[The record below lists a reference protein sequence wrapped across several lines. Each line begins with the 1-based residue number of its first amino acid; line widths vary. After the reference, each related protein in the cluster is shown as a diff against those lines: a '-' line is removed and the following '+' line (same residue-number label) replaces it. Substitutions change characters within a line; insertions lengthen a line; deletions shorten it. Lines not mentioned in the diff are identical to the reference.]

1 VFELIRVFVEIALL
15 RKGPQHLPSSVLLLA
30 ITAAVYC
37 ALTIAFVRLIPEAG
51 QPVALRTVMELAL
64 GLGWLWALLAL
75 FGRRARFL
83 QTVTAIYGTSALLT
97 PLVLGPL
104 AIAAQVGKDQ
114 PIILPLIF
122 SMFAV
127 FVWYVVITAN
137 ILRAALEVRM
147 FAAVALTLLYM
158 GCEYLI
164 SISLLTVFK

>member
-1 VFELIRVFVEIALL
+1 MFALVSVLVEIALL
-15 RKGPQHLPSSVLLLA
+15 RKGPQHLPTSALLLV

-37 ALTIAFVRLIPEAG
+37 ALTIAFVGLIPEAEP
-51 QPVALRTVMELAL
+51 PVALRTALELAL

-75 FGRRARFL
+75 FGRKERFL
-83 QTVTAIYGTSALLT
+83 QTATAIYGTSALLT

-104 AIAAQVGKDQ
+104 SIAAQVDKGH
-114 PIILPLIF
+114 PIIVPLIF

-127 FVWYVVITAN
+127 FVWYVFITAN

-147 FAAVALTLLYM
+147 FAAVGLTLLYM

-164 SISLLTVFK
+164 SLGLLTVFK

>member
-1 VFELIRVFVEIALL
+1 VFALVSVLVEIALL
-15 RKGPQHLPSSVLLLA
+15 RKGPQHLPTSALLLV

-37 ALTIAFVRLIPEAG
+37 ALTIAFVRLIPEAEP
-51 QPVALRTVMELAL
+51 PVALRTALELAL
-64 GLGWLWALLAL
+64 GLGWLWVLLAL
-75 FGRRARFL
+75 FGRKERFL
-83 QTVTAIYGTSALLT
+83 QTATAIYGTSALLT

-104 AIAAQVGKDQ
+104 AIAAQVDKGH
-114 PIILPLIF
+114 PIIVPLIF

-127 FVWYVVITAN
+127 FVWYVFITAN

-164 SISLLTVFK
+164 SLGLLTVIK